1 MLNTEIDFREITNL
15 DNFSGTVPV
24 FPLST
29 IVFFPNTLLP
39 LHIFE
44 QRYRD
49 MIKDAQESEKL
60 IAMALL
66 KPGWEKEYFKNP
78 GIFSIAGIGRIVT
91 SETQADGKSNI
102 VLYGLKRVK
111 IVELFDDKSYRR
123 AKIELLENVSEN
135 NNEELKE
142 KILYSISNWNDMLD
156 DKLKKYKIQVNPQL
170 SLAKLTDILASVLI
184 TNVFEKQK
192 FLEELNI
199 IKRAEMILSFLET
212 RLKMIEITSAR
223 QKGIINKRN
232 LN

>member
-1 MLNTEIDFREITNL
+1 MLNTKIDFKEIINL

-29 IVFFPNTLLP
+29 VVFFPNTLLP

-66 KPGWEKEYFKNP
+66 KPGWEKEYFENP
-78 GIFSIAGIGRIVT
+78 EIFNIAGVGRIVT
-91 SETQADGKSNI
+91 CETQDDGKSNI
-102 VLYGLKRVK
+102 VLYGLRRAK
-111 IVELFDDKSYRR
+111 ITELLDDKSYRR
-123 AKIELLENVSEN
+123 AKIELLDNISEDN
-135 NNEELKE
+135 QETLKE

-156 DKLKKYKIQVNPQL
+156 DKLKNYKIKVNPQL
-170 SLAKLTDILASVLI
+170 SLDKLTDILASVLI

-199 IKRAEMILSFLET
+199 VKRAEMILSFLET
-212 RLKMIEITSAR
+212 RLKMIEITSGR
-223 QKGIINKRN
+223 QSDIINKRN